1 MADLGTAYI
10 QVLPSTKGIGKNIEK
25 ELNGEMGEAGE
36 KAGGFFS
43 SGFGKVMATGGK
55 VALAASA
62 AVATGIAVITKQAV
76 SNYAEYEQLVGGV
89 ETLFKGSADKVMQ
102 YAADAYKTA
111 GMSANDYMTNVTS
124 FSASLLQSLGGDT
137 EKAAE
142 YANRAMIDM
151 SDNANK
157 MGTSMESI
165 TNAYQGFAK
174 QNYTMLDNLKL
185 GYGGTKS
192 EMERLI
198 ADASEMTDVM
208 AELGVTVDKDDLSFG
223 NIVNAISVMQASMGI
238 AGTTSEE
245 ALGTISGSLNMTKA
259 AWDNLLT
266 GIANPDADLGT
277 LISDLVTSATAA
289 VNNLLPAVQQAL
301 VGVVQFVG
309 EIIPPIIEMLPGLLE
324 QLVPVA
330 LTAFGNVMGALMGV
344 LPRLLQVA
352 LDAILMIAEGLQTN
366 LPTII
371 PYAVDI
377 ILQIANTLMA
387 NLGDLL
393 TAAVEII
400 LALVQGLT
408 NATPTLLAQAPVI
421 IQNLT
426 DSIIQV
432 APLLISAC
440 VQIMNIMVSGIIQN
454 LPQLISAALQI
465 ITTLTNGIIANIPV
479 LLSAASQCCSSF
491 SESFGE
497 IDWGTLGTNI
507 INGIV
512 AGISASASSIASA
525 ARQAAQSALDSAK
538 SLLGIKSPSRVFR
551 DQVGQMIGEGMAL
564 GIEDSESTVDK
575 AMNAL
580 SDSAVGTAT
589 ATVAANAKGNVTS
602 VYGEKSAYQAQL
614 AGSGGDIII
623 PVYIGQQ
630 KFAQAV
636 VSAQNVMNYR
646 SGGR

>member
-1 MADLGTAYI
+1 MEDDSMADLGTYYI
-10 QVLPSTKGIGKNIEK
+10 QIMPSAKGIGNNIEK
-25 ELNGEMGEAGE
+25 ELNNEMGDAGE
-36 KAGGFFS
+36 KAGGVFS
-43 SGFGKVMATGGK
+43 GGFGKVLATGGK

-76 SNYAEYEQLVGGV
+76 SNYAEYEQLVGGI
-89 ETLFKGSADKVMQ
+89 EKLYGDAADTVKQ
-102 YAADAYKTA
+102 YANDAFKTV
-111 GMSANDYMTNVTS
+111 GMSANQYMASTTA
-124 FSASLLQSLGGDT
+124 FSAKLLNDFGGDS

-142 YANRAMIDM
+142 YANKAMMQIA
-151 SDNANK
+151 DNANTFGK
-157 MGTSMESI
+157 FSVDELTQV
-165 TNAYQGFAK
+165 YQALARGS
-174 QNYTMLDNLKL
+174 YMTLDNLNL
-185 GYGGTKS
+185 GFTGTK
-192 EMERLI
+192 EGMQELLDKAEELTGVKYDI
-198 ADASEMTDVM
+198 NNFNDIIDAIGAVQDS
-208 AELGVTVDKDDLSFG
+208 L
-223 NIVNAISVMQASMGI
+223 NIT
-238 AGTTSEE
+238 GTTANE
-245 ALGTISGSLNMTKA
+245 AMGTISGSINMTKA
-259 AWDNLLT
+259 AWENLVT

-289 VNNLLPAVQQAL
+289 VNNLLPVVQQAL

-309 EIIPPIIEMLPGLLE
+309 EIIPPIIDMLPGLLD
-324 QLVPVA
+324 QLIPVA
-330 LTAFGNVMGALMGV
+330 LSAFGNVMGALMGV
-344 LPRLLQVA
+344 LPQLLQVA

-377 ILQIANTLMA
+377 ILQIANTLMS

-551 DQVGQMIGEGMAL
+551 DQVGQMIGEGMAE
-564 GIEDSESTVDK
+564 GISDSENAVNRAMAELSNGTLGK
-575 AMNAL
+575 AQIAV
-580 SDSAVGTAT
+580 SA
-589 ATVAANAKGNVTS
+589 NSRMTS
-602 VYGEKSAYQAQL
+602 SPSYGEAMQAQL
-614 AGSGGDIII
+614 AGVGNITI

-636 VSAQNVMNYR
+636 VNAQNVMNYR

>member
-1 MADLGTAYI
+1 MADLGKAYI
-10 QVLPSTKGIGKNIEK
+10 QIIPSAKGIKGNLEK
-25 ELNGEMGEAGE
+25 TLDGEMADSGE
-36 KAGGFFS
+36 KAGVSFS
-43 SGFGKVMATGGK
+43 GGFGKVMKVGGK

-76 SNYAEYEQLVGGV
+76 SNYAEYEQLVGGI
-89 ETLFKGSADKVMQ
+89 EKLYGEAADTVKQ
-102 YAADAYKTA
+102 YANEAFKTV
-111 GMSANDYMTNVTS
+111 GMSANQYMASTTA
-124 FSASLLQSLGGDT
+124 FSAKLLNDFGGDS

-142 YANRAMIDM
+142 YANKAMMQIA
-151 SDNANK
+151 DNANTFGK
-157 MGTSMESI
+157 FSVDELTQV
-165 TNAYQGFAK
+165 YQALARGS
-174 QNYTMLDNLKL
+174 YMTLDNLNL
-185 GYGGTKS
+185 GFTGTK
-192 EMERLI
+192 EGMQELLDKAEELTGVKYDI
-198 ADASEMTDVM
+198 NNFNDIIDAIGAVQDS
-208 AELGVTVDKDDLSFG
+208 L
-223 NIVNAISVMQASMGI
+223 NIT
-238 AGTTSEE
+238 GTTANE
-245 ALGTISGSLNMTKA
+245 AMGTISGSINMTKA
-259 AWDNLLT
+259 AWENLVT
-266 GIANPDADLGT
+266 GIANPDADLGA
-277 LISDLVTSATAA
+277 LIGDLVTSATAA
-289 VNNLLPAVQQAL
+289 VNNLLPIIQQAL

-309 EIIPPIIEMLPGLLE
+309 EIIPPIIEMLPGLLD

-330 LTAFGNVMGALMGV
+330 LSAFGNVMGALMGA
-344 LPRLLQVA
+344 LPQLLQVA

-377 ILQIANTLMA
+377 ILQIANTLMS

-421 IQNLT
+421 IQSLT

-479 LLSAASQCCSSF
+479 LLQAASQCCSSF

-512 AGISASASSIASA
+512 GGISASASAIASA
-525 ARQAAQSALDSAK
+525 ARKAAQSALDSAK

-564 GIEDSESTVDK
+564 GIEDSESAVDK

-589 ATVAANAKGNVTS
+589 ATVTANAKGNVTS
-602 VYGEKSAYQAQL
+602 AYGEESAYQAQL
-614 AGSGGDIII
+614 AGAGGDIVI
-623 PVYIGQQ
+623 PIYIGQKKIEQ
-630 KFAQAV
+630 IV
-636 VSAQNVMNYR
+636 VSALNRSNYV